1 MTDSLEKFAPIFEPD
16 AYSPEEER
24 WLRPFFTNLNESV
37 YAVATLPPELI
48 GALCSRT
55 SRAEGDLRQV
65 YLQEYIKPFI
75 QPAREEKDT
84 DESWRT
90 REAHALA
97 LQEFVQFFDKHSARD
112 LFANP
117 RARSF
122 YIKWLAQ
129 YGDDSIAQ
137 MAGMHLVFTGVSQ
150 LAAKHFEDQRI
161 GLAPIEKSTRYVN
174 FGKKIKGRY
183 LYHVDPTFSELG
195 LGEEYRQVMDNL
207 FVTYNELL
215 PRLIKYLADRFPQEK
230 AGVIEKKAF
239 DCLRGLLPV
248 SSLTQ
253 VAFFGNGQAFEYM
266 ISRSAQHPLGEIR
279 WAASRALTELNK
291 IAPAFLRRL
300 QEEEKRGQVE
310 AYQKYLSEKN
320 VRLAEHVQE
329 LSLAPSAPSAR
340 VTLAEYDPEGENKVI
355 EAMLYSA
362 KGNHAGWLD
371 GLDKVRKM
379 GLEQKQ
385 AILEKYLQGRNARWQ
400 KVGRAFENAFVRW
413 EIIMNIGAW
422 RDLHRH
428 RMHTQQRQYL
438 TCAHGYD
445 VPPEV
450 EEAGLAAPFKSAIE
464 RIDDLFSKVEARDS
478 ELAQY
483 VVTLAHRLR
492 FMQYQNLRQCFW
504 EMELRTIPEGHPDYR
519 HIEQE
524 KFRLL
529 EKVYPLVCERMIV
542 NLGEYDFAR
551 RGQEEKIQ
559 AKLKKLEN

>member
-1 MTDSLEKFAPIFEPD
+1 MSSLEQFMPIFEPD
-16 AYSPEEER
+16 VYSPEEER
-24 WLRPFFTNLNESV
+24 WLRPFFTNLTESV
-37 YAVATLPPELI
+37 YVVATLPPELI

-55 SRAEGDLRQV
+55 SRVEGDLRQV

-75 QPAREEKDT
+75 NPAREEKDT
-84 DESWRT
+84 DESWQAKL
-90 REAHALA
+90 AHSRA
-97 LQEFVQFFDKHSARD
+97 LQEFVQFFDRHSARD

-174 FGKKIKGRY
+174 FGKKIKGQY
-183 LYHVDPTFSELG
+183 LYYVDPTFTELG
-195 LGEEYRQVMDNL
+195 FGEEYRRAMDNL
-207 FVTYNELL
+207 FKTYNELL
-215 PRLIKYLADRFPQEK
+215 PRLIQYLTDKFPQEK

-239 DCLRGLLPV
+239 DCLRGLLPT

-279 WAASRALTELNK
+279 WTAERALVELNK

-300 QEEEKRGQVE
+300 QEDEKREQVE

-329 LSLAPSAPSAR
+329 LSLASSAPSAR
-340 VTLAEYDPEGENKVI
+340 VILAEYDPEGENKVI
-355 EAMLYSA
+355 AAMLYSA
-362 KGNHAGWLD
+362 KGNYAAWLD
-371 GLDKVRKM
+371 ALDKVRKM

-413 EIIMNIGAW
+413 EIIMSIGAW

-438 TCAHGYD
+438 TCVHGYD

-464 RIDDLFSKVEARDS
+464 RTDDLFSKVEARDA

-519 HIEQE
+519 RIEQE

-529 EKVYPLVCERMIV
+529 ERVYPLACRYMLV
-542 NLGEYDFAR
+542 NLGKYDFAR

-559 AKLKKLEN
+559 AKLRKLEG